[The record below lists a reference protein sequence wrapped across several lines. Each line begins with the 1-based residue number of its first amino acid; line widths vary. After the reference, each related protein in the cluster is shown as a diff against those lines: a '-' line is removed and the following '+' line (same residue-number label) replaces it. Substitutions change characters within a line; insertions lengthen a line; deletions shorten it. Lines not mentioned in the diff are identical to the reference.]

1 MSTSSPTSTTH
12 SNNTI
17 NVKVDC
23 KNNDPHRTDMQKI
36 EQVAIH
42 NSNPTPS
49 IISSATPRVVHFA
62 ESLDHESEEKND
74 YSVYH
79 TTSVSER
86 PLSAK
91 QENESNP
98 TQSSS
103 YSSMY
108 LSPQELPFQLLSRSS
123 PNSPIGSNVSIVGSL
138 MSHGSNGRKS
148 NIGGNGGGST
158 NWRLRTK
165 YYSKRRGQER
175 SIDRERQPSICS
187 DSETDSINGQQKIE
201 DILKSCGNT
210 KKWSLPLPMVIRS
223 SESDS
228 ASSSWS
234 ARSADEATEDERSP
248 VPSPSA
254 STHSNEEYLTTI
266 SGNESNN
273 IKSQA
278 LSPTT
283 SDKMSELSKKSE
295 IIIVSQPDKN
305 METNKKHTSSLS
317 SMPATTSMDASSNI
331 MVHEDSES
339 SKSKKDKGKSR
350 RKKKMSR
357 AAESHSFQRM
367 KTTNYGRC
375 IICDAYVYFWG
386 FECTQ
391 CQLICHKKCLK
402 KMAIMCPQAP
412 LPPRSSILNMELD
425 SLSSDEMVPLLVQ
438 KCTMEIERRAI
449 TRPGIYRMTG
459 VASRVEK
466 LLKSFESGPHLID
479 LTDVSANDLTSVLKV
494 FLRELKIPLISNI
507 VYKDFIDLGRI
518 YRLDSDISQDGLT
531 IGGTSQLIQKI
542 HIALNQLTPHH
553 RATLKH
559 MIQHLTHVVEHQE
572 QNNMSPAALG
582 IIFAPTFFRPRD
594 TINDLQ
600 TEVFEAAPQA
610 RIIELMIRFYI
621 QIFEM
626 ETDLID
632 EPVTNLSSLSLHQQK
647 ESVTCTIKE
656 PIATLSTSLS
666 LSSSTM
672 THQNRNFEQQLDN
685 SSLTSAT
692 KPISTSQPLS
702 TSTIVNQ
709 TSFVLSPPLTS
720 INPSISIKKDSS
732 FKQQALENNNESTS
746 NHHSQFQRNN
756 QIIDRLSSPSISTSS
771 SATTNTSSSESHTPQ
786 TRTRQCYNCSR
797 TTTFTFD

>member
-391 CQLICHKKCLK
+391 
-402 KMAIMCPQAP
+402 
-412 LPPRSSILNMELD
+412 
-425 SLSSDEMVPLLVQ
+425 
-438 KCTMEIERRAI
+438 
-449 TRPGIYRMTG
+449 
-459 VASRVEK
+459 
-466 LLKSFESGPHLID
+466 
-479 LTDVSANDLTSVLKV
+479 
-494 FLRELKIPLISNI
+494 LKIPLISNI